1 LTYIYIYTYT
11 NHSSKAKQ
19 SNQWTQY
26 VYVPFKNHPRY
37 WGKGCSYPVI
47 TPKYVTHWYHSYV
60 WTFLN
65 HRHIP
70 RYLWVSRT
78 FGHTRFGI
86 HQSTKVGYIYIHIW
100 IYIYICIW
108 SRVSCSRPPPIGYGG
123 LPPQAGIHRHTHL
136 HTVCICT
143 YTYSRH
149 IHIHIHIH
157 KHIHIHIHITY
168 YIYIYIH
175 TYYLHIIHT
184 YIYIYRQ

>member
-1 LTYIYIYTYT
+1 MNTIRICTLQKSSKVLRQRMFIPRHNPKICYTLIPFICLNIFEPSPYSTLPLGIPHLWTYPIW
-11 NHSSKAKQ
+11 HSSK
-19 SNQWTQY
+19 Y
-26 VYVPFKNHPRY
+26 E
-37 WGKGCSYPVI
+37 
-47 TPKYVTHWYHSYV
+47 
-60 WTFLN
+60 
-65 HRHIP
+65 
-70 RYLWVSRT
+70 SRL
-78 FGHTRFGI
+78 
-86 HQSTKVGYIYIHIW
+86 YIYIHIW

-168 YIYIYIH
+168 YILHIHIYIH

-184 YIYIYRQ
+184 YIYI